1 MSLIFWDT
9 NLFIYL
15 VEEHPLFGPQVQAIR
30 ARMLARRDDLCTS
43 ALTVGEALVGPTVSN
58 NQQMIGE
65 YKSILRPP
73 QVRIIPFEVECGEI
87 YARIR
92 TDRTVSRT
100 DAMQLACAARAG
112 VDLFVTNDLRLGSK
126 HVAGIQFIA
135 GIENCPL

>member
-15 VEEHPLFGPQVQAIR
+15 VEEHLLFSPQVQAIR
-30 ARMLARRDDLCTS
+30 ARMLARRDNLCTS
-43 ALTVGEALVGPTVSN
+43 ALTVGEALVGPTVKDDHH
-58 NQQMIGE
+58 MIRE

-73 QVRIIPFEVECGEI
+73 LVKIIPFEAECGEI

-92 TDRTVSRT
+92 TDRTISRT

-112 VDLFVTNDLRLGSK
+112 VDLFITNDRRLGGK
-126 HVAGIQFIA
+126 HVPGIQFIA
-135 GIENCPL
+135 GIGNCPI